1 MSKINPVEKEIY
13 VNKCINETNNL
24 IRTQLRNMKGKIVNY
39 NENYI
44 ECKLGSL
51 AKSRIIGEFF
61 VSKETLPKKAEIYLN
76 PVNKDS
82 TNVKILISD
91 THRFGIKIGYVKKY
105 ENALNDAANSIVSVV
120 Q

>member
-1 MSKINPVEKEIY
+1 MSKINPVEIEVF
-13 VNKCINETNNL
+13 VNRSINETNNL
-24 IRTQLRNMKGKIVNY
+24 IRTQLQNMKGKIVNC

-61 VSKETLPKKAEIYLN
+61 VSKETLPKKAEVYLK
-76 PVNKDS
+76 PVDKDG
-82 TNVKILISD
+82 TNIKILVSD
-91 THRFGIKIGYVKKY
+91 THRFGIKFGYVKKY
-105 ENALNDAANSIVSVV
+105 ESALNDTANSIVNVV